1 MGLRLR
7 RGRLGGR
14 FGSIRRPGFLHML
27 RFSKLSALCQR
38 TRCLRPGKPAKKLT
52 AATRPCVGISGD
64 LILPRSSVC
73 GFSCRCSQRI
83 GRLAETLTASGVI
96 ARTGKALSRGSG
108 WITLSAYWQ
117 ALQLGCRCPVVMR
130 APSIACCSRCRG
142 ELAADCM
149 PSIRRSASRADW
161 FDVLGE
167 TKSCT
172 VLPATTLAFV
182 VSCCCFPLLLRFVVL
197 LGLALGCP
205 AALSLGQAR
214 ASVDAHLPS
223 PFYGRLLAGR
233 HRVLHV
239 GVFFLTSA
247 VKFWARTGA
256 YLLNQLTNSRRLEL
270 AATPIRHHTLQQKG
284 SHGLRGRRHVGCTVI
299 QRISDILCASSC
311 LHLQHATAVL
321 ILLDFADV
329 LASGRGMHTWYSM
342 QDKTMFEFRYP

>member
-52 AATRPCVGISGD
+52 AATRPGVGISGD

-96 ARTGKALSRGSG
+96 ARTGKELSRGSG
-108 WITLSAYWQ
+108 WITWSAYWQ

-149 PSIRRSASRADW
+149 PSIRQSASRTDW

-167 TKSCT
+167 ARFCPPQRSRSLFRVAASLYCCG
-172 VLPATTLAFV
+172 L
-182 VSCCCFPLLLRFVVL
+182 SCCW
-197 LGLALGCP
+197 
-205 AALSLGQAR
+205 
-214 ASVDAHLPS
+214 DW
-223 PFYGRLLAGR
+223 LLA
-233 HRVLHV
+233 
-239 GVFFLTSA
+239 
-247 VKFWARTGA
+247 AR
-256 YLLNQLTNSRRLEL
+256 L
-270 AATPIRHHTLQQKG
+270 P
-284 SHGLRGRRHVGCTVI
+284 
-299 QRISDILCASSC
+299 
-311 LHLQHATAVL
+311 
-321 ILLDFADV
+321 
-329 LASGRGMHTWYSM
+329 
-342 QDKTMFEFRYP
+342 FR